1 MKLTLFHQKD
11 HIEIFAIEWTELMHR
26 IRTGYWRDIVE
37 KCQNEAMG
45 MDELKKR
52 LPAFGVSVT
61 FTGGDEAANVVRYN
75 HIVCIDFN
83 KVISHDEKGMERIDQ
98 CRDICR
104 DIPSVIGFYV
114 TKSGMGFRVFVLVNT
129 GMDEHKMIYHPLQE
143 YFEQMFNLQA
153 DDKYIDVTR
162 LSFVGYDPDCFFR
175 NVENFEP
182 MDMGILVPEIKNK
195 KLKKDIPDIENKV
208 CGFLNS
214 RYEFRYNTLLRCLEG
229 RVKVSLKNALP
240 ESVNWRTV
248 DDRFNDLLVK
258 YVNDGLTYITYNQF
272 KWILDNYVGKAIY
285 DPIKDFDSILPD
297 WDRKDRIGDF
307 ARLLSTNDS
316 AYFADTFT
324 SWAVD
329 MYKSLTRPS
338 FQNNR
343 ILILESQARYSGKT
357 EWILGIIPEN
367 LRKYTIATNINF
379 VCDINHY
386 VLAIIEDY
394 DSKDLSPIKRL
405 MENNKKLS
413 VVITTSRELNISG
426 KGIKVD
432 HFVINKKDGSE
443 NIAPIDYINFYSQ
456 LKYLASK

>member
-11 HIEIFAIEWTELMHR
+11 HIEIFAIEWAELMRR

-37 KCQNEAMG
+37 KCQNEAIG

-61 FTGGDEAANVVRYN
+61 FTGGDEAANVVRYS

-83 KVISHDEKGMERIDQ
+83 KVLSHDEKGIERIGQ
-98 CRDICR
+98 CRDMCR

-114 TKSGMGFRVFVLVNT
+114 TKSGRGFRVFILVNT

-182 MDMGILVPEIKNK
+182 MDMSILVPEIKNK

-208 CGFLNS
+208 CEFLNS
-214 RYEFRYNTLLRCLEG
+214 KYEFRYNTLLRCLEG
-229 RVKVSLKNALP
+229 RVRVSLKNALP
-240 ESVNWRTV
+240 ESVTWRTL

-272 KWILDNYVGKAIY
+272 KWILDNYVDKVIY
-285 DPIKDFDSILPD
+285 DPIKDFDSILSD
-297 WDRKDRIGDF
+297 WDRKDRIGDY
-307 ARLLSTNDS
+307 ARILSTNDS

-329 MYKSLTRPS
+329 MYKSLTKPS

-343 ILILESQARYSGKT
+343 ILILESQARYTGKT
-357 EWILGIIPEN
+357 EWILGIIPKN

-394 DSKDLSPIKRL
+394 DSKDLNPIKRI
-405 MENNKKLS
+405 MEKNKKLS
-413 VVITTSRELNISG
+413 VVITTSRELNISS